1 MIYGRA
7 QKLRSIKGTFLN
19 ILQITTVADSVN
31 EYFYPPVLKHWSWI
45 NSNLLN
51 L

>member
-7 QKLRSIKGTFLN
+7 QKLRSIKGTFLILN

-31 EYFYPPVLKHWSWI
+31 EYFYPPVL
-45 NSNLLN
+45 NTEAELTPTC
-51 L
+51 